1 MNQKLPFIWRKYY
14 RNEATSPEKVSLETA
29 HEQARQYLSRAI
41 AAAWR
46 STRQS
51 E

>member
-1 MNQKLPFIWRKYY
+1 MSDNLPFIWRKYY
-14 RNEATSPEKVSLETA
+14 RHEATSSEKVLEIT
-29 HEQARQYLSRAI
+29 HEQAREYLNRAI
-41 AAAWR
+41 ARAWR